1 MNIDF
6 SPLELTMNDIAF
18 NLAKLLGIPLIISL
32 AAGLM
37 LKILKTP
44 KVLIRFIA
52 PLIFLLSFAVG
63 LKIMF

>member
-6 SPLELTMNDIAF
+6 SPLELTMSDIAF
-18 NLAKLLGIPLIISL
+18 DLAKLLGIPFIISL
-32 AAGLM
+32 AVGLV
-37 LKILKTP
+37 LEILKGP
-44 KVLIRFIA
+44 KGLIRFIA